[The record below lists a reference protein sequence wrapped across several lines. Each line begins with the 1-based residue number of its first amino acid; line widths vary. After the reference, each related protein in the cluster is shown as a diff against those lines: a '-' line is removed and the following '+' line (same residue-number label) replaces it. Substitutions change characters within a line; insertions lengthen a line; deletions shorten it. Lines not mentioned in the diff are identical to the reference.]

1 MTSPYR
7 ALCAEL
13 LAALKSWSPH
23 GGGPLECW
31 EDREEEADLIAR
43 AETELAQP
51 EPVGLTDQELLRCAK
66 IATPCCNLK
75 MWERELNMMRA
86 AIAADHARAALAKWG
101 NHPESPDSSTQPIP
115 LSERLPG
122 PEDCDEQ
129 GRCWW
134 HRYTPTKEWHLQRV
148 YIGRYSHWLPSNA
161 LPTPETAND

>member
-51 EPVGLTDQELLRCAK
+51 EPKKPTDEEIMELMPHQMRDDLAAAARALADFDRANVKTAGAAHVPSRLRC
-66 IATPCCNLK
+66 II
-75 MWERELNMMRA
+75 LNRHA
-86 AIAADHARAALAKWG
+86 VDHARAV
-101 NHPESPDSSTQPIP
+101 
-115 LSERLPG
+115 LSEWG
-122 PEDCDEQ
+122 HQ
-129 GRCWW
+129 
-134 HRYTPTKEWHLQRV
+134 
-148 YIGRYSHWLPSNA
+148 
-161 LPTPETAND
+161 